1 MFVGQKMSFYS
12 LFTYYICILHLFAMK
27 TKLLNRYKEPNIVPY
42 WLNEFRL
49 LVFFLFSLF
58 SLYQM
63 RCKEKKHMANDSYR
77 V

>member
-1 MFVGQKMSFYS
+1 
-12 LFTYYICILHLFAMK
+12 MK

-49 LVFFLFSLF
+49 LVFFLFSFF

-63 RCKEKKHMANDSYR
+63 KCKEKWEEIDDLKLRMSLLKTYYALYKLCKK
-77 V
+77 